1 MSLMRQAP
9 PDDHPHGEALVR
21 SYAVTHPSGTVV
33 LPQPA
38 GWDQLVY
45 ASRGV
50 MRVSTRAG
58 IWIVPPDR
66 AVWVPADLRHRIDLS
81 GRTSLRSL
89 YFAAGFV
96 PLARDC
102 RAVNVTPLVREL
114 VLHAVAT
121 APLFA
126 TDDAH
131 LRLVGVLLDQLATL
145 PDAPLQLP
153 MPSDPRALA
162 VCHALMADAS
172 SSRTVE
178 SLAADAGAS
187 RRSVERLFVRETG
200 MTVGRWRTRQR
211 LIEAIQRLA
220 EGESVTR
227 VSVAV
232 GYATPSAFTAAF
244 RKELGTSPTRYL
256 AP

>member
-1 MSLMRQAP
+1 MR
-9 PDDHPHGEALVR
+9 HEAARNAEAIVR

-50 MRVSTRAG
+50 MRVTTAAG

-66 AVWVPADLRHRIDLS
+66 AVWVPEHLVHRIDLA
-81 GRTSLRSL
+81 GRTSLRTL
-89 YFAAGFV
+89 YFAAGFA
-96 PLARDC
+96 PLAADC

-121 APLFA
+121 APLFP

-145 PDAPLQLP
+145 PDVPLQLP
-153 MPSDPRALA
+153 MPNDPRALA
-162 VCHALMADAS
+162 VCRALLADPATTS
-172 SSRTVE
+172 TVAA
-178 SLAADAGAS
+178 LAADAGAS

-211 LIEAIQRLA
+211 LIDAIRRLA
-220 EGESVTR
+220 EGESVTA

-232 GYATPSAFTAAF
+232 GYATPSAFSAAF
-244 RKELGTSPTRYL
+244 RKELGTTPTRYL
-256 AP
+256 TSSPTSTS

>member
-1 MSLMRQAP
+1 MR
-9 PDDHPHGEALVR
+9 HEVGTEAIVR
-21 SYAVTHPSGTVV
+21 AYAVTHPSGTVV
-33 LPQPA
+33 LPQPS

-50 MRVSTRAG
+50 MRVTTPAG

-66 AVWVPADLRHRIDLS
+66 AVWVPSDLVHRIDLS
-81 GRTSLRSL
+81 GRTSLRTL
-89 YFAAGFV
+89 YFSAGV
-96 PLARDC
+96 APLAPEC

-114 VLHAVAT
+114 VLHAVAS

-145 PDAPLQLP
+145 PDVPLQLP
-153 MPSDPRALA
+153 MPSDARALA
-162 VCHALMADAS
+162 VCHALLADPATP
-172 SSRTVE
+172 RTVDA
-178 SLAADAGAS
+178 LAADVGAS

-200 MTVGRWRTRQR
+200 MTVGQWRTRQR
-211 LIEAIQRLA
+211 VIAAIRRLA
-220 EGESVTR
+220 EGASVT
-227 VSVAV
+227 SASAAV

-244 RKELGTSPTRYL
+244 RKELGTTPTRYL
-256 AP
+256 TS

>member
-1 MSLMRQAP
+1 MRQARER
-9 PDDHPHGEALVR
+9 EAIVR

-50 MRVSTRAG
+50 MRVTTPAG

-66 AVWVPADLRHRIDLS
+66 AVWVPTDLVHRIDLS
-81 GRTSLRSL
+81 GRTSLRTL
-89 YFAAGFV
+89 YFAAGIA
-96 PLARDC
+96 PLAPDC

-121 APLFA
+121 APLFV

-131 LRLVGVLLDQLATL
+131 LRLVGVLLDQLSTL

-153 MPSDPRALA
+153 MPNDPRAVA
-162 VCHALMADAS
+162 VCRALLADPADTS
-172 SSRTVE
+172 TVAQ
-178 SLAADAGAS
+178 LAADAGAS
-187 RRSVERLFVRETG
+187 RRTVERLFLRETG
-200 MTVGRWRTRQR
+200 MTVGRWRTRHR
-211 LIEAIQRLA
+211 LIDAIHSLA
-220 EGESVTR
+220 EGASVTR
-227 VSVAV
+227 VSAAV

-244 RKELGTSPTRYL
+244 RKELGTTPKRYL
-256 AP
+256 TS